1 LRNVSTVRGGSRISH
16 VEHRAPA
23 PLKLLESSRKRIEP
37 YTPNLPGV
45 KTQPLNPAEL
55 EALDLEGW
63 LPINLRRF
71 LIEEMGPMLRFDV
84 RTVRSAR
91 GSGSEALTRELA
103 RAIRRYSFN
112 RSREI
117 WSECIVAASW
127 LEQQIG
133 RSPAGRNPVVLCL
146 RCARV
151 SRGCE
156 AVKEHWRSGCVAVA
170 LNAGVGRGGTD
181 PKEDA
186 KALLRHGLY
195 EVIERFRLVRAEAG
209 LPHYDLDCYVPG
221 GNVVFN
227 WRPLAP
233 TG

>member
-1 LRNVSTVRGGSRISH
+1 MRNVSTVRGGSHLSH
-16 VEHRAPA
+16 IEHRAPA

-37 YTPNLPGV
+37 YTPSLPGV

-71 LIEEMGPMLRFDV
+71 LIEEMGPLLRFDV
-84 RTVRSAR
+84 STIRSAR
-91 GSGSEALTRELA
+91 GSSSEALTRELA

-112 RSREI
+112 RSREV
-117 WSECIVAASW
+117 WSECVVAASW
-127 LEQQIG
+127 LEQEAG
-133 RSPAGRNPVVLCL
+133 RSPGRQNPMVLCL

-151 SRGCE
+151 SRGRE
-156 AVKEHWRSGCVAVA
+156 SVQEHWTAQCVPVP
-170 LNAGVGRGGTD
+170 LNAGVGQSGAD

-195 EVIERFRLVRAEAG
+195 EVIEKFRLVRAEAG

-227 WRPLAP
+227 WRPLQP
-233 TG
+233 MT

>member
-1 LRNVSTVRGGSRISH
+1 
-16 VEHRAPA
+16 
-23 PLKLLESSRKRIEP
+23 
-37 YTPNLPGV
+37 
-45 KTQPLNPAEL
+45 
-55 EALDLEGW
+55 
-63 LPINLRRF
+63 
-71 LIEEMGPMLRFDV
+71 
-84 RTVRSAR
+84 
-91 GSGSEALTRELA
+91 LTRELA

-156 AVKEHWRSGCVAVA
+156 AVKEHWRSGCVPVA

-233 TG
+233 TASS